1 MRKTKLSNK
10 FLCDFT
16 TLLYVYI
23 EFIKADI
30 VKRKR
35 FQEIKEFID
44 GRVIKNS
51 NYFEKNEGIKSA
63 YIFIKKIVDYM
74 NQT

>member
-16 TLLYVYI
+16 TLLYVYN
-23 EFIKADI
+23 EFINADI

-35 FQEIKEFID
+35 FQEIEEFID
-44 GRVIKNS
+44 GRAIKNS